1 MRFGR
6 SFIGFANS
14 GAQSQSLPI
23 ASVSSS
29 TWVGLATNM
38 QLSLVLGIPSPSI
51 SVRVCAWVT
60 SVAKIAKASSS
71 VFMVVVWI
79 KIRELI

>member
-1 MRFGR
+1 
-6 SFIGFANS
+6 
-14 GAQSQSLPI
+14 
-23 ASVSSS
+23 
-29 TWVGLATNM
+29 M

-79 KIRELI
+79 KIGFIDIGCIIYNLRFKI